1 MIRRSYVMSAAV
13 LPLAFA
19 LAACG
24 GGDDN
29 ATPSPSP
36 TPSASPTPTSSPSYG
51 SFPLTAAGEFVT
63 ITASTSYTG
72 DLSVGP
78 VTLGAA
84 GVEARSDRVR
94 VGFGTP
100 EPTAATTA
108 APWVIRENTGEAR
121 FSAGDLTA
129 PPTPTAA
136 EFSFRQTPTPTPTTT
151 TSPTPTPTPVPG
163 SYNQADFL
171 NNLSATRKSTDPT
184 VALTRVTYVG
194 WQRADSLTG
203 TTRFTSAVYGY
214 PTLQTDLP
222 TTGVTNYTGRLS
234 GKIIRVPTGSS
245 GAGRN
250 EKLGGT
256 VTISVNWA
264 TGLVTTTLNAT
275 VTAADGTQSALGT
288 FTGTGAIAVGA
299 SQFNGSFGAGSP
311 VPGTIQGSFFGN
323 AGIEIGVTFAGLG
336 PIGGDEA
343 RIVGAIVGTRTGS

>member
-29 ATPSPSP
+29 ATPSPTP
-36 TPSASPTPTSSPSYG
+36 TPSASPTPTSSPSYA
-51 SFPLTAAGEFVT
+51 SFPLSGAAEFVT

-72 DLSVGP
+72 NLATGP

-84 GVEARSDRVR
+84 GTEGRSDRVR
-94 VGFGTP
+94 VGYGTTD
-100 EPTAATTA
+100 PTAATTSL
-108 APWVIRENTGEAR
+108 PYVIRENTGEAR
-121 FSAGDLTA
+121 FAAGDLTS
-129 PPTPTAA
+129 PPTPTSR
-136 EFSFRQTPTPTPTTT
+136 EFSFRQTPTPTPTST

-171 NNLSATRKSTDPT
+171 NNTVPGKVTNDST
-184 VALTRVTYVG
+184 VALSRVTYVG

-222 TTGVTNYTGRLS
+222 TTGTTNYVGRLS
-234 GKIIRVPTGSS
+234 GRIIRVATGSV

-250 EKLGGT
+250 EKVGGT

-264 TGLVTTTLNAT
+264 TGLVTTTLNA
-275 VTAADGTQSALGT
+275 VVIAADNSETALGT

-323 AGIEIGVTFAGLG
+323 AGEQIGITFAGIG
-336 PIGGDEA
+336 PFGADET
-343 RIVGAIVGTRTGS
+343 RIVGAIVGKRSS